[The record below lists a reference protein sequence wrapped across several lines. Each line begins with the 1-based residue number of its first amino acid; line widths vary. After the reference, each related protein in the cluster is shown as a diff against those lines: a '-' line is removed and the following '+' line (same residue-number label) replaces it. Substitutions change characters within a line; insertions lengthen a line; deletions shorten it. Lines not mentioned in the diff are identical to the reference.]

1 MVCGWEGGAA
11 PSAAAGDGTGYKFV
25 RSRRCCRNEQ
35 SGVMTRALTSMFG
48 LDPYTDSDGIL
59 GDKGKKYAVD
69 DAGNIWSKDGVHVG
83 CMDEGGTI
91 VHQSLSAV

>member
-1 MVCGWEGGAA
+1 
-11 PSAAAGDGTGYKFV
+11 
-25 RSRRCCRNEQ
+25 
-35 SGVMTRALTSMFG
+35 MFG
-48 LDPYTDSDGIL
+48 FDPYTDSDGIL